1 MLNAVNNVQMN
12 KNKRQMMISLDSAF
26 CSLFLDETKNKW
38 SVCQLLVVLASLQST
53 GTSEIRGKNT
63 NQISIYYNQK
73 KIEPGGAGH
82 WDGCSWPSVA
92 WGRQL
97 LWAHRLGDGRFSFVA
112 RRRRLLGARTR
123 WSSRARARSCRGWW

>member
-73 KIEPGGAGH
+73 KNRTGRGWALGWVFLAI
-82 WDGCSWPSVA
+82 GCLGPSVA
-92 WGRQL
+92 VG
-97 LWAHRLGDGRFSFVA
+97 
-112 RRRRLLGARTR
+112 
-123 WSSRARARSCRGWW
+123 SSVGGWPILVRG